1 MSITRIITGSL
12 ANVCPKSRKQIV
24 DTFTMAEK
32 DEEEGGGTEAEKKET
47 KKKQQHTNTLS
58 KSTCFNVQ
66 KISVESRKKFQ
77 K

>member
-1 MSITRIITGSL
+1 MSALSL
-12 ANVCPKSRKQIV
+12 GNKLL
-24 DTFTMAEK
+24 THFTMEEK